1 MKGDAVLVELCERL
15 PVLAGE
21 YGLHMVPAVP
31 EDHPGRAE
39 VDGEAMTVDE
49 FCGLARA
56 AGARVLFHRTTAFD
70 ADAFLA
76 GAFPE
81 DDDDPDALSEAETA
95 SVKAVERV
103 RRRARRHDGQIVD
116 VQLCVVLDG
125 VAVFWS
131 RLASWA
137 AALADDAEKAQDEKN
152 DMVEQIRTSRARDEQ
167 AEVTRISRLLQD
179 DPTFR
184 EAKDPQA
191 RRRAADRLV
200 PRPDEMDFEARRIRT
215 RAIQEAIS
223 AIEEAADAIFSEYM
237 TQLPELADELV
248 ASGALDGARTIPAR
262 KVHLKEFL
270 RKRSGGHTPPVDLIT
285 LMMELP
291 QLRNPSSAA
300 VLPAA
305 RQPNETLFPME
316 QG

>member
-1 MKGDAVLVELCERL
+1 MKGDAVLAELCERL
-15 PVLAGE
+15 PAMAAE
-21 YGLHMVPAVP
+21 YGLHVVPAVP
-31 EDHPGRAE
+31 EDHPGRAN
-39 VDGEAMTVDE
+39 VNGEAMTVDE
-49 FCGLARA
+49 FCRLAQA
-56 AGARVLFHRTTAFD
+56 AGARVLFHCATTFD
-70 ADAFLA
+70 ADAFLD

-81 DDDDPDALSEAETA
+81 DDDEALPGAETA
-95 SVKAVERV
+95 TVAAIEQV
-103 RRRARRHDGQIVD
+103 RRRARRHDGQIEE

-137 AALADDAEKAQDEKN
+137 AKLLDDAEKALEEKN
-152 DMVEQIRTSRARDEQ
+152 NAVEQIRTSQAKDEQ
-167 AEVTRISRLLQD
+167 AEITRISRLLQD
-179 DPTFR
+179 DPSFR
-184 EAKDPQA
+184 EAKDYRAQ
-191 RRRAADRLV
+191 RRAADRLV
-200 PRPDEMDFEARRIRT
+200 PQPDEQDYEANRIRT
-215 RAIQEAIS
+215 RGIQEAVS
-223 AIEEAADAIFSEYM
+223 ALEEVADAIFSGYM

-262 KVHLKEFL
+262 KIHLKEFL

-300 VLPAA
+300 AVPAA